1 MTDQKKPSRSHRFF
15 RLAALIVG
23 YPIFAALFLGII
35 GLTLRYVQIELSAPP
50 VSEEHFAY
58 KQEYL
63 KSVKPAPESAPNV
76 IVIFF
81 DDLGWGDLSSY
92 GNKVIDTP
100 NIDQVAQEGLLM
112 TDFYSASPVC
122 TPSRA
127 ALLTG
132 RYPPRTRT
140 DRHVYFP
147 NDSWIGK
154 IRRMFGW
161 ANALPKEEL
170 TFAEVF
176 GEAGYR
182 TGMIGKWH
190 LGDAQGH
197 RPNDFGFQSWYGVL
211 FSNDMF
217 PLDMYRDE
225 AVVIRDER
233 VSGGLFSGERDEAN
247 PLEGNGIDQ
256 TQLTALYTDQA
267 ISFLEEKGDNPFLL
281 YLAHSFPHV
290 PHYPSRDHANQSD
303 GGVYG
308 DVVEDL
314 DRSTGQ
320 IMAALQRLNLDDDTI
335 VIITSDNG
343 ADYNGNPGPLRGRKG
358 DIWEGGQRVPMIVRW
373 PNHIAPGGVS
383 SEMAMNTDIFPTLL
397 ELAGQDLPK
406 DRRIDGKDIA
416 SLLMGKASS
425 PHDYIY
431 YFPVTDSL
439 PGAVRDDRFK
449 LTWKTGDP
457 GRNRSH
463 FSALGGDAENHEVR
477 NLFPSEAES
486 LEKRLEAKRQEIEK
500 SPRGWL

>member
-1 MTDQKKPSRSHRFF
+1 MTEQKKISRVNRFF
-15 RLAALIVG
+15 RRAALIIG
-23 YPIFAALFLGII
+23 YPIAAVLVLGII
-35 GLTLRYVQIELSAPP
+35 GLTGRYIQTELSSPP
-50 VSEEHFAY
+50 VSSEHLEY
-58 KQEYL
+58 KQSYL
-63 KSVKPAPESAPNV
+63 QSVKAAPKSAPNV

-147 NDSWIGK
+147 DDHLVGK
-154 IRRMFGW
+154 LRRMMGW
-161 ANALPKEEL
+161 ANALPKEEI
-170 TFAEVF
+170 TFAEVL
-176 GEAGYR
+176 GQAGYQ

-190 LGDAQGH
+190 LGDSKGY
-197 RPNDFGFQSWYGVL
+197 RPNDFGFESWYGVL

-217 PLDMYRDE
+217 PLNMYQNE
-225 AVVIRDER
+225 TVVIKDER
-233 VSGGLFSGERDEAN
+233 VGSFLANERDEAN
-247 PLEGNGIDQ
+247 PLAGKGIDQ
-256 TQLTALYTDQA
+256 TELTQLYTDQA
-267 ISFLEEKGDNPFLL
+267 VAFLEQKGDRPFML

-290 PHYPSRDHANQSD
+290 PHYSSRDFANTSD

-320 IMAALQRLNLDDDTI
+320 IMAALTRLNLDDNTI

-343 ADYNGNPGPLRGRKG
+343 ADFNGSPGALRGRKG

-373 PNHIAPGGVS
+373 PSHIAPGSISG
-383 SEMAMNTDIFPTLL
+383 EMAMNTDIFPTLL
-397 ELAGQDLPK
+397 KLAGQELPT
-406 DRRIDGKDIA
+406 DRVIDGKDIA
-416 SLLMGKASS
+416 SLLTGKANS
-425 PHDYIY
+425 PHDNVY
-431 YFPVTDSL
+431 YFPVMDSL

-449 LTWKTGDP
+449 LLWKTDDV
-457 GRNRSH
+457 GRGRSH
-463 FSALGGDAENHEVR
+463 FSRLGSDAENHEIR
-477 NLFPSEAES
+477 NLFPKEAEL
-486 LEKRLEAKRQEIEK
+486 LEKRLGAKRDEFK
-500 SPRGWL
+500 KTPRGWL